1 MQPTYDPEAIESR
14 WYQRWEDAG
23 AFRPEARP
31 DGEPFTIAI
40 PPPNVTGVL
49 HMGHALDGSLQDAII
64 RRKRMQGY
72 AALWIPG
79 MDHAGIA
86 TQNVVERDLKN
97 EGLTRHD
104 LGREAFEEQVWA
116 WKRARGG
123 QIVHQLR
130 TMGFSCDW
138 TRERFTLDEGLSLAV
153 REVFVS
159 LYEEGLIYRGVR
171 IINWCPVCATAIS
184 DIEVEHEDE
193 VGTLTEFTYPLED
206 GSGGITVAT
215 TRPETM
221 LGDTGIAVH
230 PDDQRYEA
238 MVGKM
243 VRLPLMDRLI
253 PIVAD
258 AGVDIEFGTGAVK
271 VTPAHDP
278 LDYEI
283 GQRHNLDSIVVIGTD
298 ATITDAGGRFAG
310 MDRFV
315 ARTAVLEALTELGVV
330 GASEE
335 HHHSVGHCSRS
346 GDVIEPLLSTQWF
359 VKTQPLA
366 EPAIELV
373 RSGAA
378 EFSPKRWENNY
389 FRWMENIRDWC
400 ISRQLWW
407 GHRIPAWYC
416 DDCDEII
423 VSRTEATECTSCGG
437 SVTADEDVLDTWF
450 SSALWP
456 FSTLGWPDDT
466 SDFQR
471 YYPTNVLVTG
481 HDILFFWVAR
491 MLMMGQRFTGQ
502 KPFSDI
508 VIHGIVRTEDGA
520 KMSKSS
526 GNVID
531 PLDLVKKYGADA
543 VRLSLVQAAAPG
555 HDIPL
560 DEAWV
565 EAARRFG
572 NKLWNGVRFVTIQL
586 DGASVPAT
594 GGYPDEPTGL
604 DAWVLSRLHD
614 VMQEYD
620 DLLDRYRF
628 SDAVGLVYNFVWSE
642 VFDWYLELSKATLQ
656 DPDRAEA
663 TKQTLGVVIRDVLK
677 MFHPIIPFVT
687 EELWAEVVNDGLL
700 ALADWPTPPAVASD
714 ATMGSFQ
721 ELISGIR
728 RFRSE
733 HSISPRRRFVA
744 HVVGADGVG
753 DEWWAEQF
761 DSLVN
766 TEVVAGP
773 PPTTVGYSHISARGF
788 DVYISMEGLIDLDT
802 ERRRIVKAMSD
813 VESLQDR
820 TAAKLSNPNFRDKA
834 PADVVAKEEGKLA
847 EYEQRLGKLLRQL
860 AQLG

>member
-1 MQPTYDPEAIESR
+1 MQPTYDPKAIESR
-14 WYQRWEDAG
+14 WYQRWEEAE

-97 EGLTRHD
+97 EGMTRYD

-116 WKRARGG
+116 WKHARGG

-138 TRERFTLDEGLSLAV
+138 TRERFTLDEGLSIAV

-159 LYEEGLIYRGVR
+159 LYEEGLIYRGLR

-230 PDDQRYEA
+230 PDDGRYSD

-258 AGVDIEFGTGAVK
+258 AGVDLEFGTGAVK

-283 GQRHNLDSIVVIGTD
+283 GQRHGLDSVVVIGTD
-298 ATITDAGGRFAG
+298 ARITEAGGRFVG
-310 MDRFV
+310 MDRFD
-315 ARTAVLEALTELGVV
+315 ARAAVLDALTELGVV
-330 GASEE
+330 GSVEE

-359 VKTQPLA
+359 VKTKPLA
-366 EPAIELV
+366 EPAIELIK
-373 RSGAA
+373 SGEA

-389 FRWMENIRDWC
+389 FRWMEDIRDWC

-416 DDCDEII
+416 EDCDEIT
-423 VSRTEATECTSCGG
+423 VSRTDVTECGACGG
-437 SVTADEDVLDTWF
+437 SVIADEDVLDTWF

-456 FSTLGWPDDT
+456 FSTLGWPDQT
-466 SDFQR
+466 PDFER

-481 HDILFFWVAR
+481 PDIIFFWVAR
-491 MLMMGQRFTGQ
+491 MLMMGLKFTEK

-508 VIHGIVRTEDGA
+508 VIHGLVRTEDGT

-531 PLDLVKKYGADA
+531 PLDLVEKYGADA

-572 NKLWNGVRFVTIQL
+572 NKLWNGVRFVTMQL
-586 DGASVPAT
+586 DGATVPPT
-594 GGYPDEPTGL
+594 GGYPNDPTGL
-604 DAWVLSRLHD
+604 DAWILGRLHD
-614 VMQEYD
+614 VVAEYD

-642 VFDWYLELSKATLQ
+642 VFDWYLEFSKATLQ
-656 DPDRAEA
+656 DSTRSEV

-687 EELWAEVVNDGLL
+687 EELWSEIVGDGLL
-700 ALADWPTPPAVASD
+700 ALADWPTPPPVASD
-714 ATMGSFQ
+714 ATMGPFQ
-721 ELISGIR
+721 ELVSGIR

-733 HSISPRRRFVA
+733 HSISPRQRFAA
-744 HVVGADGVG
+744 HLVDAGSPG
-753 DEWWAEQF
+753 DDWWGEQF

-766 TEVVAGP
+766 TEVVAGAP
-773 PPTTVGYSHISARGF
+773 ATTVGYSHLSAPGF
-788 DVYISMEGLIDLDT
+788 DLYVSMEGLIDPDT
-802 ERRRIVKAMSD
+802 ERQRIQKAID
-813 VESLQDR
+813 ETEVLQRR
-820 TAAKLSNPNFRDKA
+820 TAGKLANANFRDKA
-834 PADVVAKEEGKLA
+834 PAEVVAKEQGKLA
-847 EYEQRLGKLLRQL
+847 EYEQLLEKLVQQL
-860 AQLG
+860 AQIG

>member
-1 MQPTYDPEAIESR
+1 MQSTYDPKAIESR
-14 WYQRWEDAG
+14 WYQRWEDAE
-23 AFRPEARP
+23 AFRPEVNP

-72 AALWIPG
+72 AALWVPG

-86 TQNVVERDLKN
+86 TQNVVERDLKS

-104 LGREAFEEQVWA
+104 LGRQAFEEQVWE
-116 WKRARGG
+116 WKHARGG

-138 TRERFTLDEGLSLAV
+138 TRERFTLDEGLSVAV

-159 LYEEGLIYRGVR
+159 LYEEGLIYRGLR

-193 VGTLTEFTYPLED
+193 IGTLTEFTYPLED
-206 GSGGITVAT
+206 GTGGITVAT

-230 PDDQRYEA
+230 PDDERYSGL
-238 MVGKM
+238 VGKM

-258 AGVDIEFGTGAVK
+258 SGVDLEFGTGAVK

-283 GQRHNLDSIVVIGTD
+283 GQRHGLDSVIVIGTD
-298 ATITDAGGRFAG
+298 ARITEAGGQFAG
-310 MDRFV
+310 MDRFE
-315 ARTAVLEALTELGVV
+315 ARVAVLDALSKLGVV
-330 GASEE
+330 GAAEE

-366 EPAIELV
+366 EPAIELIK
-373 RSGAA
+373 SGDAQ
-378 EFSPKRWENNY
+378 FSPKRWENNY
-389 FRWMENIRDWC
+389 FRWMEDIRDWC

-423 VSRTEATECTSCGG
+423 VSRTDVEKCTACGG

-456 FSTLGWPDDT
+456 FSTLGWPDKT
-466 SDFQR
+466 ADFDR

-481 HDILFFWVAR
+481 HDIIFFWVAR
-491 MLMMGQRFTGQ
+491 MLMMGVKFTGQ
-502 KPFSDI
+502 TPFTDV
-508 VIHGIVRTEDGA
+508 VIHGLVRTEDGA

-531 PLDLVKKYGADA
+531 PLDLVEKYGADA
-543 VRLSLVQAAAPG
+543 VRLSLLQAAAPG

-572 NKLWNGVRFVTIQL
+572 NKLWNGVRFVTLQL
-586 DGASVPAT
+586 DGAAVPAT
-594 GGYPDEPTGL
+594 GGYPEAPVGI
-604 DAWVLSRLHD
+604 DAWILDRLHQ
-614 VMQEYD
+614 VVREYD

-642 VFDWYLELSKATLQ
+642 VFDWYLELSKATLR
-656 DPDRAEA
+656 DPGRAAA

-677 MFHPIIPFVT
+677 MFHPII
-687 EELWAEVVNDGLL
+687 
-700 ALADWPTPPAVASD
+700 
-714 ATMGSFQ
+714 
-721 ELISGIR
+721 
-728 RFRSE
+728 
-733 HSISPRRRFVA
+733 
-744 HVVGADGVG
+744 
-753 DEWWAEQF
+753 
-761 DSLVN
+761 
-766 TEVVAGP
+766 
-773 PPTTVGYSHISARGF
+773 
-788 DVYISMEGLIDLDT
+788 
-802 ERRRIVKAMSD
+802 
-813 VESLQDR
+813 
-820 TAAKLSNPNFRDKA
+820 
-834 PADVVAKEEGKLA
+834 
-847 EYEQRLGKLLRQL
+847 
-860 AQLG
+860 